1 MKQSR
6 VDRVFEAVKRY
17 RHFQELMEGTAP
29 FVIYRV
35 DNGTVLA
42 RGIYGF
48 EQAKKKASEIRKKLG
63 LKFED
68 VKFKADRRPA
78 TSRTTSRID
87 YAQRY
92 NPSKRGRFKVRINPD
107 GSTGDID

>member
-1 MKQSR
+1 
-6 VDRVFEAVKRY
+6 
-17 RHFQELMEGTAP
+17 MEGTAP

-68 VKFKADRRPA
+68 VKVQ
-78 TSRTTSRID
+78 SR
-87 YAQRY
+87 
-92 NPSKRGRFKVRINPD
+92 
-107 GSTGDID
+107 